1 MSGNGLTESGLTDR
15 DRTDRDRTDRDL
27 TDSGLTGAAGGVAGR
42 VDAHHHIWDLGVREQ
57 SWMVGA
63 AMDPLRRNFSIDELA
78 PLAAAAE
85 ISATVL
91 VQTVGL
97 PAETPE
103 FLAVADS
110 NELVAGV
117 VGWVDL
123 TAAEVADAL
132 AGLKERPDGGWLKG
146 IRHQVH
152 DEEDPRWLCRG
163 DVRAGL
169 AAVAE
174 AGLVYDLLTKT
185 PHLPAAVETAA
196 ALPELSFVVDHISKP
211 VIGAELEPWAT
222 GMRSLAALP
231 NVSCKLSGMVTE
243 ASWTDW
249 TVADLQPYVEVVLDA
264 FGPDRVMFGSDWP
277 VCLLAA
283 SYAEV
288 VQAAES
294 LTADLT
300 PTERDAVFGDTAR
313 RIYNL

>member
-1 MSGNGLTESGLTDR
+1 MSELD
-15 DRTDRDRTDRDL
+15 
-27 TDSGLTGAAGGVAGR
+27 DSLSGR
-42 VDAHHHIWDLGVREQ
+42 VDAHHHLWDLSVREQ
-57 SWMVGA
+57 TWMVGPEL
-63 AMDPLRRNFSIDELA
+63 DPIRRNFSVDELA
-78 PLAAAAE
+78 PLAAAAGVT
-85 ISATVL
+85 ATVV

-103 FLAVADS
+103 LLSIADS
-110 NELVAGV
+110 NELIAGV

-123 TAAEVADAL
+123 TAAGVKDAL
-132 AGLKERPDGGWLKG
+132 AGLQERADGSWLKG

-152 DEEDPRWLCRG
+152 DEADPRWLCRD

-169 AAVAE
+169 KAVAE

-196 ALPELSFVVDHISKP
+196 ALPELTFVVDHISKP
-211 VIGAELEPWAT
+211 VIGADPEPWAT
-222 GMRSLAALP
+222 ELRSLAALP
-231 NVSCKLSGMVTE
+231 NVFCKLSGMVTE

-249 TVADLQPYVEVVLDA
+249 KVADLEPYVDVVLDA

-283 SYAEV
+283 SYSEV

-300 PTERDAVFGDTAR
+300 PSEQNAIFGDTAR
-313 RIYNL
+313 RTYKL